1 MFITDK
7 PTKKQDAEIFEA
19 EKFTNIFDSVL
30 FAPQTKTK
38 RS

>member
-7 PTKKQDAEIFEA
+7 PTKKQDAETFGA
-19 EKFTNIFDSVL
+19 EKFTIIFDSVL